1 MAQVAE
7 GDDVQHHDQTVQQA
21 AQRAD
26 GDPLQPQAQQPRR
39 QIGAAHGGVLPQH
52 QAAARP
58 HQHRAVHAGQHRL
71 DGLERHRFVQQVDE
85 Q

>member
-7 GDDVQHHDQTVQQA
+7 GDDMHHHNQSVQQA

-39 QIGAAHGGVLPQH
+39 QIGAAYGGILPQH
-52 QAAARP
+52 QAAAST
-58 HQHRAVHAGQHRL
+58 HQHRAIHAGQNRL
-71 DGLERHRFVQQVDE
+71 DGLERHCFVQQVDE